1 LWYDFINKSSGKEGD
16 YMKKQIYCRRT
27 TAWLLDDNI
36 LLKGTALRNKFYPQN
51 ESCGFSVQVFN
62 RTEIGRTVFFDLQE
76 AKTVCGDGVR
86 VVE

>member
-1 LWYDFINKSSGKEGD
+1 
-16 YMKKQIYCRRT
+16 MKKQIYCRRT
-27 TAWLLDDNI
+27 TTWLLDDNI
-36 LLKGTALRNKFYPQN
+36 LLKGTVLRNKFYPQN
-51 ESCGFSVQVFN
+51 ESCGFSVQLFN